1 MFKKFFLTFSSLIF
15 IAGCSMNPISTQKVA
30 AFDISDYSS
39 FNILLSD
46 ASDEVRVSP
55 FPATGLKDELR
66 NQLEGLSLVFTEES
80 PDVVFKISL
89 AIEENE
95 RFRSRV
101 VYSRGY
107 YYYNDP
113 FYSFYDDDDRSFIRV
128 TAEDSEGK
136 PLWTGLRS
144 IKYVRTQLVLS
155 EEEISKYVQSFI
167 DELIGS

>member
-39 FNILLSD
+39 FNISLSD

-55 FPATGLKDELR
+55 FTATGLKDELR

-95 RFRSRV
+95 RFRTRV
-101 VYSRGY
+101 VYSRGS

>member
-55 FPATGLKDELR
+55 FTATGLKDELR

-80 PDVVFKISL
+80 PDVVFKIYQQLKKRKIQVESSL
-89 AIEENE
+89 Q
-95 RFRSRV
+95 SRLLLLQ
-101 VYSRGY
+101 
-107 YYYNDP
+107 
-113 FYSFYDDDDRSFIRV
+113 RSF
-128 TAEDSEGK
+128 
-136 PLWTGLRS
+136 LQFL
-144 IKYVRTQLVLS
+144 
-155 EEEISKYVQSFI
+155 
-167 DELIGS
+167 